1 MSNVFSF
8 TGTVGSDAVV
18 RYLPSGQAVLNVS
31 VANNVGFSDKQQTL
45 WIRVVLWG
53 KRAEGSLKDYLKKG
67 QAVFVS
73 GELTMSEYKANDGT
87 MKTSLELNANILDL
101 VGKRAEASGSNDY
114 NAPAPAGSY
123 AQPQYQQ
130 PAPAYQQQ
138 PPAQNYAPQPAQNY
152 APPPAPNYAP
162 QQPRPSAPNVD
173 APYDDDIP
181 F

>member
-8 TGTVGSDAVV
+8 SGTVGSDAVV

-45 WIRVVLWG
+45 WIRVVVWG
-53 KRAEGSLKDYLKKG
+53 KRAEGQLSQFLKKG
-67 QAVFVS
+67 QQVFVS

-101 VGKRAEASGSNDY
+101 VGKRAEAPGSSDY

-152 APPPAPNYAP
+152 APPAPNYAP
-162 QQPRPSAPNVD
+162 PQAPRPSAPNVD